1 MTKPAANI
9 MANSVNKLGTKLGK
23 KLGLCALLLTLVP
36 VAAQAEA
43 VCVQTKTAIL
53 RKGPGTSFPVTWTV
67 GQNMPFLRL
76 SEKGGWSEVK
86 DLDGQVH
93 YVNSRVLSAKFQ
105 CGVVKAKVAKI
116 RREGKAPA
124 SMETADRYTPFRKV
138 DRDGA
143 QILVQDEYK
152 AEYWI
157 AESALWSP
165 SVRTQVAF

>member
-1 MTKPAANI
+1 MKKSAI
-9 MANSVNKLGTKLGK
+9 KLSLG
-23 KLGLCALLLTLVP
+23 ALILTLAP
-36 VAAQAEA
+36 AFANADA

-53 RKGPGTSFPVTWTV
+53 RKGPGTAFPVTWTV

-76 SEKGGWSEVK
+76 TEKAGWSEVK
-86 DLDGQVH
+86 DLDGQIHWVS
-93 YVNSRVLSAKFQ
+93 SRVLSGKFQ
-105 CGVVKAKVAKI
+105 CGVVKAKIAKI
-116 RREGKAPA
+116 RRDGAVKAPA
-124 SMETADRYTPFRKV
+124 SLETADRYTPFRKV
-138 DRDGA
+138 DRDGN

>member
-1 MTKPAANI
+1 MTNSILKFGLGALIFTLAPAFAN
-9 MANSVNKLGTKLGK
+9 
-23 KLGLCALLLTLVP
+23 
-36 VAAQAEA
+36 AEA

-76 SEKGGWSEVK
+76 SEKAGWSEVK

-93 YVNSRVLSAKFQ
+93 FVSSRVLSAKFQ

-116 RREGKAPA
+116 RRDGGKAPA
-124 SMETADRYTPFRKV
+124 STSLETADRYTPFRKV
-138 DRDGA
+138 DRDGS

-157 AESALWSP
+157 AESALWTP
-165 SVRTQVAF
+165 AVRTQVAF

>member
-1 MTKPAANI
+1 MKTSLRFTFA
-9 MANSVNKLGTKLGK
+9 
-23 KLGLCALLLTLVP
+23 TLVLSVLLP
-36 VAAQAEA
+36 LAAKAEA

-53 RKGPGTSFPVTWTV
+53 RKGPATTFPITWTV
-67 GQNMPFLRL
+67 GQNMPFLRV

-93 YVNSRVLSAKFQ
+93 WVNSRVLSAKFQ
-105 CGVVKAKVAKI
+105 CGVVKARQAKL
-116 RREGKAPA
+116 RRGNATKQPA
-124 SMETADRYTPFRKV
+124 SLELADRYTPFRKV

-157 AESALWSP
+157 AEAALWSP
-165 SVRTQVAF
+165 VTRTQVAF